1 MSQTVSLSACKET
14 GSQALSNQFQ
24 STTHKWQKFPTK
36 KSIQSDRSN
45 RDRPYCLS
53 GIHTHNQ
60 EIIMH
65 EVDLKQDEKV
75 VTLVI
80 DCSSIEDAN
89 RLYLLLEQIFLDDKE
104 QEKTLS
110 SA

>member
-1 MSQTVSLSACKET
+1 
-14 GSQALSNQFQ
+14 
-24 STTHKWQKFPTK
+24 
-36 KSIQSDRSN
+36 
-45 RDRPYCLS
+45 
-53 GIHTHNQ
+53 
-60 EIIMH
+60 MH

-104 QEKTLS
+104 QKEKEKDKEKEYLIGKMEVNIKANFS
-110 SA
+110 KIR

>member
-1 MSQTVSLSACKET
+1 MARHGYLLVALIATKTANGLKIITNEETV
-14 GSQALSNQFQ
+14 
-24 STTHKWQKFPTK
+24 
-36 KSIQSDRSN
+36 
-45 RDRPYCLS
+45 
-53 GIHTHNQ
+53 
-60 EIIMH
+60 MH

-104 QEKTLS
+104 QEENTIVCLN
-110 SA
+110 

>member
-1 MSQTVSLSACKET
+1 
-14 GSQALSNQFQ
+14 
-24 STTHKWQKFPTK
+24 
-36 KSIQSDRSN
+36 
-45 RDRPYCLS
+45 
-53 GIHTHNQ
+53 
-60 EIIMH
+60 MH

-104 QEKTLS
+104 QEKNTIVCLN
-110 SA
+110 